1 MPDAL
6 LWLGVKKIDR
16 FISMSDM
23 KYDALANVG
32 IEVVTRVDIPE
43 ELVPADAKVEI
54 DAKVYA
60 GYYAGSKEVKT
71 FEQLAY
77 TVGRGS
83 DYVEGKD
90 QGGRIVPDAKK
101 SPPSKGKGK
110 GKKK

>member
-54 DAKVYA
+54 LPYPTPNPKP
-60 GYYAGSKEVKT
+60 T
-71 FEQLAY
+71 L
-77 TVGRGS
+77 TLTL
-83 DYVEGKD
+83 
-90 QGGRIVPDAKK
+90 ILTLTLT
-101 SPPSKGKGK
+101 
-110 GKKK
+110 